1 MLKNEKNS
9 TMKQQAKCQP
19 LNTEHAILK
28 DEFLN
33 KPKEGKCTTENK
45 AINHKLLSFLAQLR
59 EELLTKSKEVEELKL
74 QVLTPPKLELL
85 RAQIQQEQE
94 GPIRHKFNQLDE
106 DIEKYRE
113 EYNKLR
119 YEHAFLKSEFEH
131 QVEAHNHILEEN
143 KIFYE
148 AEIARLEKEK
158 EDLNAQLLNNDPVKE
173 RNKMESVL
181 NENAQLLQRIKCLE
195 SEILALRAEK
205 DSCGAKAENA
215 QRMHM
220 RQVAESQATVESLKA
235 EKHSLKL
242 QVDCLEKKLHLCH
255 EQNSQLIIKLH
266 RSKRD
271 VGSLNDKIK
280 ELRHSYNYEL
290 ANIKLDCARAKGE
303 IERERDNL
311 HSEMQALRST
321 NEVMKST
328 INRLNEH
335 VAQLEKELEERL
347 QITKLGDFQ
356 KLTKIH
362 EEKLELESMVAD
374 LEEQKAA
381 YEAFRR
387 AEQKQWE
394 DKLRVL
400 QISDESSKKEIQILK
415 SKLHNQGHQIK
426 YPNKVN
432 NEKVDMKQQN
442 YELQI
447 QLDTLQHRLNEF
459 SRLILAPRLTSSGE
473 NCSDNAIVNS
483 LEREIDL
490 TCAKKVDTEQLHLQ
504 INGGSKCN

>member
-1 MLKNEKNS
+1 MHLNFFVCTNISAFVRTPCYSVNFMHGLGLDTSDINVLENMLKNEKNS

-19 LNTEHAILK
+19 LSTEHAILK

-33 KPKEGKCTTENK
+33 KPKEGKCTPTENK

-311 HSEMQALRST
+311 HSEMQSRFHNWSL
-321 NEVMKST
+321 
-328 INRLNEH
+328 
-335 VAQLEKELEERL
+335 L
-347 QITKLGDFQ
+347 QN
-356 KLTKIH
+356 
-362 EEKLELESMVAD
+362 M
-374 LEEQKAA
+374 
-381 YEAFRR
+381 
-387 AEQKQWE
+387 
-394 DKLRVL
+394 
-400 QISDESSKKEIQILK
+400 
-415 SKLHNQGHQIK
+415 
-426 YPNKVN
+426 
-432 NEKVDMKQQN
+432 
-442 YELQI
+442 
-447 QLDTLQHRLNEF
+447 
-459 SRLILAPRLTSSGE
+459 
-473 NCSDNAIVNS
+473 NC
-483 LEREIDL
+483 
-490 TCAKKVDTEQLHLQ
+490 
-504 INGGSKCN
+504 